1 MLKQI
6 LIGITVLLFS
16 TTSLAATETSVA
28 HQFMNEVDKSASD
41 TPHQMGYLETA
52 IAEARTAEQHANFA
66 LSKPGDLAWMK
77 LHTGHVLQALTG
89 HGKGP
94 GLGYGVIRATRGIIR
109 DITQAAKA
117 KDTTANIQLHS
128 KHVRT
133 SARNTLKR
141 AEKMVAI
148 AHQIKRSSTAAA
160 AKPLVE
166 KLAALSKELIH
177 GADDNGD
184 GQITWQDGGLAQCQ
198 QHMQFMRQGEKM
210 N

>member
-6 LIGITVLLFS
+6 LFGITVILFS
-16 TTSLAATETSVA
+16 TSALAATDTSVA

-41 TPHQMGYLETA
+41 TPNHMGYLETA
-52 IAEARTAEQHANFA
+52 IAEAKTAEQHAHIA
-66 LSKPGDLAWMK
+66 LSNTTDLAWMK

-89 HGKGP
+89 KGKGP
-94 GLGYGVIRATRGIIR
+94 GLGYGVIRATRGVIR
-109 DITQAAKA
+109 DITQAAKV

-133 SARNTLKR
+133 SAHNTLKR

-148 AHQIKRSSTAAA
+148 AHQIERSSTATA

-166 KLAALSKELIH
+166 RLATLSSELIN

-184 GQITWQDGGLAQCQ
+184 GKITWQDGGLAQCQ
-198 QHMQFMRQGEKM
+198 QHMQFMRQGENM
-210 N
+210 